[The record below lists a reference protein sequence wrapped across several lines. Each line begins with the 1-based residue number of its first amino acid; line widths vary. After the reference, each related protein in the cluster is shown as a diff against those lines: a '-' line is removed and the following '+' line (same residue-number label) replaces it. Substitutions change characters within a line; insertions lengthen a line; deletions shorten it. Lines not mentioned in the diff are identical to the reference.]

1 MQLYVEPT
9 VSAYTTPVNR
19 LIDFR
24 RVALAVGERKRV
36 EFSIQSRSLAVLDA
50 EFVPQVEPG
59 EYKLL
64 IGTNSVDG
72 ARAEL
77 RID

>member
-9 VSAYTTPVNR
+9 VSAHTTPVNR

-50 EFVPQVEPG
+50 EFVPQVETG